1 MTRIAQVEAAR
12 IEGSNVHTRS
22 CDGIQ
27 VLIEALLGGE
37 LSGIGKVVEE
47 LVRFDFVVVE
57 A

>member
-1 MTRIAQVEAAR
+1 MARVAQVEAAR
-12 IEGSNVHTRS
+12 IEGSNVYTRS

-37 LSGIGKVVEE
+37 LPGIRKVVEE
-47 LVRFDFVVVE
+47 LVRLDFVVVE